1 MVLRLIRDAMAN
13 RVKRTRETTERIMAC
28 LAAGRCCVS
37 GCTKPVDTNGNCT
50 EHDNKHRH
58 LIGQITIDDGP
69 EEARKVESRI
79 MARGDR
85 LAPGETVQFKRE
97 LRLREAEARSASAA
111 NAAKVG

>member
-1 MVLRLIRDAMAN
+1 MAN

-28 LAAGRCCVS
+28 LAAGQCCVS
-37 GCTKPVDTNGNCT
+37 GCTRPLDTNGNCT
-50 EHDNKHRH
+50 HHDQRHRH
-58 LIGQITIDDGP
+58 MIVQITIDDGP

-85 LAPGETVQFKRE
+85 LAPGETSRFRRQLK
-97 LRLREAEARSASAA
+97 LREAEARAAA